1 MAANTTK
8 CTLSMT
14 FSHGSSSEHHSKSK
28 RASGTPSIANR
39 LWLRLMLPR
48 SCEDS
53 FASTCIFVLSLL
65 PANAAAI
72 DWHTYAGCELGL
84 VVRKQRWLQHVGL
97 RVLRKSTEVMTKT
110 TARMDCELVL
120 QQGPC
125 GLHVYIAARGDPSLQ
140 PACRPTVSKDSPPP
154 PFNGLERWTWLS
166 SSKVAKRKPGIT
178 NSFPYSSAMASQC
191 FAPSRPSL
199 LGCPTKARP

>member
-53 FASTCIFVLSLL
+53 FASTCILSCRCFQLMLPPSTGTRMQDANSVLSSENNDGFNTLVSES
-65 PANAAAI
+65 
-72 DWHTYAGCELGL
+72 CETP
-84 VVRKQRWLQHVGL
+84 Q
-97 RVLRKSTEVMTKT
+97 KS
-110 TARMDCELVL
+110 
-120 QQGPC
+120 
-125 GLHVYIAARGDPSLQ
+125 
-140 PACRPTVSKDSPPP
+140 
-154 PFNGLERWTWLS
+154 
-166 SSKVAKRKPGIT
+166 
-178 NSFPYSSAMASQC
+178 
-191 FAPSRPSL
+191 
-199 LGCPTKARP
+199 